1 MRNMPSKELAGIG
14 LSAGVAIGTAY
25 RVEPKGPAF
34 YRLHIPA
41 ADVPAELLR
50 LRKALGRSKE
60 QLSRIKRR
68 FVEQIGQEHANV
80 IDAHLLILEDRQFV
94 DRVEEKIRNLQESPE
109 RAVREVAED
118 WLAVY
123 RSLQDPFFRERGSD
137 LDEVADRVIANLTEL
152 DVRREEALPEDLILV
167 ATEISLSN
175 LSDYPL
181 AKVKG
186 LLSTRG
192 SRTSHVTIIS
202 RFYQI
207 PVVSGIDGLE
217 QLIRTGDAVILDGT
231 EGVAYLHPSPSEK
244 HDFEV
249 RRETERRQTL
259 VLKGDTSPCVTSD
272 GRGMSVYANTE
283 MDSEVPTALRLGA
296 EGIGLFRSEFIHLM
310 SKEDAADEEEQ
321 FLIYKNLA
329 ETTGD
334 RPALVRTLDMGGGRQ
349 GSGSPI
355 SGDDFLGL
363 RGIRLSLK
371 HPDVFKIQV
380 RAILRARS
388 YGNLKILLPMV
399 SSVDE
404 LIEGKELIREVEAE
418 LSVGASNSEE
428 PVEVGIMIE
437 VPSALLTLE
446 DLCVHTDLLAVGTN
460 DLIQYTLA
468 ADRSS
473 EEMSYLFNPLHPA
486 ILKSLERIARVA
498 GTQGRTTLVCGEI
511 ASHPLYAYLLIGM
524 GFQHLSM
531 NPFSIPELKKAVRNI
546 SYLEARQTVDR
557 LLKLSTIKEVEAF
570 VDVRMKH
577 LQPLVPGPTATLLQG

>member
-1 MRNMPSKELAGIG
+1 VRDMPSKKLAGIG

-25 RVEPKGPAF
+25 RVEQKGPAF

-50 LRKALGRSKE
+50 LRKALASSKK

-80 IDAHLLILEDRQFV
+80 IDAHLLILEDRKFV
-94 DRVEEKIRNLQESPE
+94 DRVEEKIGSLQESPE

-123 RSLQDPFFRERGSD
+123 RSLHDPFFRERGSD
-137 LDEVADRVIANLTEL
+137 LDEVADRVVANLTEL
-152 DVRREEALPEDLILV
+152 DATREEDLPEDLILV

-192 SRTSHVTIIS
+192 GRTSHVIIIS

-207 PVVSGIDGLE
+207 PVVSGIEGLE
-217 QLIRTGDAVILDGT
+217 QLIRPGDSVILDGT
-231 EGVAYLHPSPSEK
+231 EGVAYVHPSSSQK
-244 HDFEV
+244 RDFEV
-249 RRETERRQTL
+249 RRQTEHRQTL

-272 GRGMSVYANTE
+272 GRGVSVYANTE
-283 MDSEVPTALRLGA
+283 MDSEVSTALRLGA

-310 SKEDAADEEEQ
+310 SKERAADEEEQ

-329 ETTGD
+329 ENTGD
-334 RPALVRTLDMGGGRQ
+334 RPALIRTLDLGRERHR
-349 GSGSPI
+349 SGSSI
-355 SGDDFLGL
+355 TGDDFLGL

-371 HPDVFKIQV
+371 RPDIFKIQV
-380 RAILRARS
+380 RAILRARAH
-388 YGNLKILLPMV
+388 GNLKILLPMV

-404 LIEGKELIREVEAE
+404 LIEGKELIREVEAD
-418 LSVGASNSEE
+418 LAVGVSNPEE

-437 VPSALLTLE
+437 VPSALLILE
-446 DLCVHTDLLAVGTN
+446 DLCDHADLLAVGTN

-486 ILKSLERIARVA
+486 ILKSLDRIARVA
-498 GTQGRTTLVCGEI
+498 EESRRTTFVCGEI
-511 ASHPLYAYLLIGM
+511 AAHPLYAYLLIGM
-524 GFQHLSM
+524 GFQNLSM
-531 NPFSIPELKKAVRNI
+531 NPFSIPALKNAIRNI
-546 SYLEARQTVDR
+546 SCAEASQTVDQ
-557 LLKLSTIKEVEAF
+557 LLKLSTIKEVRAF
-570 VDVRMKH
+570 VDRRIDH
-577 LQPLVPGPTATLLQG
+577 LQPVSQDATAALLQG